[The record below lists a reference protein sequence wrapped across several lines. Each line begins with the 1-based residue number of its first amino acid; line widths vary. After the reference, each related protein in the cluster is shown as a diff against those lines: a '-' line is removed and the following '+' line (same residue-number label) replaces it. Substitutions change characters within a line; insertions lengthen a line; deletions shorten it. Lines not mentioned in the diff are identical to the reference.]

1 MVNIAYVN
9 ILLNELYTDLD
20 HIQIRGYVTT
30 RALGIYSLRG
40 ETSYRQISRSLET
53 ASLGVVMIVSLWKLT
68 GIGSGAV
75 KFQSDWS
82 QSLNCNL
89 AASRIHEI
97 WR

>member
-1 MVNIAYVN
+1 MVNIAYIN
-9 ILLNELYTDLD
+9 IVQNELY
-20 HIQIRGYVTT
+20 IRGYGTT
-30 RALGIYSLRG
+30 RALGIYSLSG
-40 ETSYRQISRSLET
+40 ETSYRQISWSLET
-53 ASLGVVMIVSLWKLT
+53 AKLGVIMIVSLWNLT

-82 QSLNCNL
+82 QSLSYNL